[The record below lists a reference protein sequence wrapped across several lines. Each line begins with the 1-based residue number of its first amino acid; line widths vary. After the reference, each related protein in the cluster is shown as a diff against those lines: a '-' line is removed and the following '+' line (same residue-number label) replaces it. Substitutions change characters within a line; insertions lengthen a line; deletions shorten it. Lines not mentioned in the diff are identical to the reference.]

1 MTMLKVTQ
9 MIMLTHMMTQM
20 ITQMIMLTH
29 MMTQMIILL
38 THLVFLC
45 TNSSC
50 SSTSCCSNFQ
60 VETMEEISLIEEYD

>member
-1 MTMLKVTQ
+1 MVILLTQMTMLKV
-9 MIMLTHMMTQM
+9 IA